1 MYIINASI
9 AQTKIVC
16 NQKEQKSQD
25 SESPILIKTCIMGN
39 YQSIS
44 EGVADPQGRYSY
56 SYKLSKND
64 NGKYIPVKNSELF
77 NEKKVDLLY
86 IINQRIKK
94 TFDEYLKDP
103 ENRDCFN
110 GVSEP
115 NATFDDLGI
124 TFNDFG
130 IDFNISFGLPMA
142 CMAIDG
148 TTVSF
153 KIDEIT
159 TYLNQNNDNEEQLP
173 FIKANAS
180 GEKYVNWSTS
190 PVESQDGP
198 TDMWTMPSQMCEGP
212 STVDV
217 KASTTLA
224 PQGKYKYSAQNICDD
239 DPTTAWVEG
248 NLDYGIGEYLEIN
261 NWSVMGN
268 GEISILNG
276 YQSSKSSWENNSR
289 VKKFKV
295 SLNGKDFFILELADV
310 MGAQRVLLPTNLL
323 NKMRGEEKI
332 VHSNAEV
339 PEGVSSINDG
349 NGNISFTIGG
359 GGKLRFTII
368 EVYPGLKYKDT
379 AISGIFSC
387 GG

>member
-1 MYIINASI
+1 MKHLLLIIIAILYIINASI

-77 NEKKVDLLY
+77 NEKKVDL
-86 IINQRIKK
+86 
-94 TFDEYLKDP
+94 
-103 ENRDCFN
+103 
-110 GVSEP
+110 
-115 NATFDDLGI
+115 GI

-159 TYLNQNNDNEEQLP
+159 TYLNQNNNNEEQLP

-180 GEKYVNWSTS
+180 GEKYVNWGTS